1 MKLTEHFKRTY
12 LKGSLSA
19 IVLAVGTFSVQSSFA
34 QEWPKASAIKFIVPF
49 TAGSGTDIIARTLAE
64 KLSPA
69 LGARIIIENKPGAGG
84 TVGAAQVASSPPDG
98 YTFLIHS
105 SGHVVN
111 PALFPKLS
119 YDTLKDFDGITPLAS
134 LPNVLVVTPAKGYKD
149 VADLVA
155 KVKAKPDAFN
165 YASAGNGSATHMNAE
180 KFRLAA
186 NIKAQHIPFKGTPEA
201 MTETIAGRIDW
212 FFAPLVSALP
222 LIKDGKL
229 QALAVGT
236 SSRAAALPNIAS
248 MADSGLPDA
257 SYTFWVGLFATAK
270 TPRAIIEKLNMETVK
285 ILNSAD
291 MKEKLDK
298 LGATAMP
305 MEQAAFEK
313 FLTDETRAAGA
324 LVKSAGIKID

>member
-1 MKLTEHFKRTY
+1 MISNTYSKRNY
-12 LKGSLSA
+12 LKSA
-19 IVLAVGTFSVQSSFA
+19 FAAIALTVGTFCAQQALA
-34 QEWPKASAIKFIVPF
+34 QEWPKANAIKFIVPF

-64 KLSPA
+64 KLAPA

-84 TVGAAQVASSPPDG
+84 TVGAAQVATSPADG

-186 NIKAQHIPFKGTPEA
+186 NFKAQHIPFKGTPEA

-236 SSRAAALPNIAS
+236 SSRATALPNVPS

-270 TPRAIIEKLNMETVK
+270 TPRAIIEKLNTETVK
-285 ILNSAD
+285 ILNSAE